1 MFKDK
6 HYQNVLIVGHGANLT
21 ATIRSLLGFEPAL
34 LLAKGGLDNA
44 SLTILETKDY
54 LTYDCL
60 IWNDKSFLEV

>member
-1 MFKDK
+1 
-6 HYQNVLIVGHGANLT
+6 
-21 ATIRSLLGFEPAL
+21 
-34 LLAKGGLDNA
+34 